1 MARKKVLVVD
11 DEPAIVKLVSVKLS
25 KEGFDVIEAYD
36 GEEALQRIADSK
48 PDMIILDIMMP
59 KFNGWGVHKVL
70 TEKSEY
76 KNIPIVAL
84 TAMCHYE
91 KRIKGDPR
99 IAAYIPKPFHP
110 GEVAEVVK
118 KILGSPE
125 LEED

>member
-36 GEEALQRIADSK
+36 GEEALQKIADSK

-70 TEKSEY
+70 TERLEY
-76 KNIPIVAL
+76 KDIPIVAL

-91 KRIKGDPR
+91 KRIKSDSR
-99 IAAYIPKPFHP
+99 MAAYIPKPFHP
-110 GEVAEVVK
+110 GEVVEVAK